1 MRQQSV
7 VRGAVFTTLAMASV
21 AVMAAV
27 VKWASYGFSSELLM
41 VVRWGAGLLV
51 FGAYWAL
58 SGCVSLRTAKWRT
71 QSMVGISWT
80 MSVFVYYVSLRTLPL
95 MDATLLLNTSA
106 LFSPLLAVV
115 FAGKRERW
123 TVWVGVLIGFVGVV
137 AVLRPGSAVFQPMSL
152 VALLSGLLMALRVFL
167 NSQLGDEPKQR
178 TTFYSL
184 AVGLAVCLVLFAA
197 EGFQVAPPDWQRM
210 LFTPRQI
217 AEPMFVDAALGV
229 AVLALGLL
237 SMAQPLL
244 VAWSLQYAS
253 VGEVAPFRYTSVV
266 VAAGIDWL
274 IWNQLPSL
282 AVVLGLVLIAIGA
295 TVILAT
301 RRITPQ
307 VVVTTLADT
316 SQGN

>member
-7 VRGAVFTTLAMASV
+7 VRGALYTTLAMTSV

-51 FGAYWAL
+51 FGVYWVL
-58 SGCVSLRTAKWRT
+58 SGRVSLRTAKWRT

-80 MSVFVYYVSLRTLPL
+80 MSVFLYYVSLRTLPL

-106 LFSPLLAVV
+106 LFSPLLAVI

-137 AVLRPGSAVFQPMSL
+137 AVLRPGSGVFQPMSL
-152 VALLSGLLMALRVFL
+152 LALMSGLLMALRVFL

-184 AVGLAVCLVLFAA
+184 AVGLVVCLVLFAA
-197 EGFQVAPPDWQRM
+197 EGFQVTPPNWQGM

-229 AVLALGLL
+229 AALALGLL
-237 SMAQPLL
+237 SMVQPLL

-274 IWNQLPSL
+274 IWNQLPSRTG
-282 AVVLGLVLIAIGA
+282 VLGLVLIAIGA
-295 TVILAT
+295 TVILTT
-301 RRITPQ
+301 RRIMPQAVASTP
-307 VVVTTLADT
+307 ADARR
-316 SQGN
+316 GD

>member
-1 MRQQSV
+1 MPSYVEAYGHVAKLVALPGWDKIVPRPQTVCVLAANTHNIGQLFRIRSLFPIGVNLQFHELANGLHGHPSTKAEPVLRQQSV
-7 VRGAVFTTLAMASV
+7 VRGAVYTTLAMTSV

-27 VKWASYGFSSELLM
+27 VKWASFGFSSELLM
-41 VVRWGAGLLV
+41 VVRWGAGLVV
-51 FGAYWAL
+51 FGVYRVL
-58 SGCVSLRTAKWRT
+58 SGHVCLRTAKWRT

-80 MSVFVYYVSLRTLPL
+80 LSVFVYYVSLRTLPL

-152 VALLSGLLMALRVFL
+152 VGLLSGLLMELRVFL

-184 AVGLAVCLVLFAA
+184 AVGLVVCLMLFAA
-197 EGFQVAPPDWQRM
+197 EGFQVAPPDWQGM

-217 AEPMFVDAALGV
+217 A
-229 AVLALGLL
+229 
-237 SMAQPLL
+237 
-244 VAWSLQYAS
+244 
-253 VGEVAPFRYTSVV
+253 
-266 VAAGIDWL
+266 
-274 IWNQLPSL
+274 
-282 AVVLGLVLIAIGA
+282 
-295 TVILAT
+295 
-301 RRITPQ
+301 
-307 VVVTTLADT
+307 
-316 SQGN
+316 

>member
-7 VRGAVFTTLAMASV
+7 VRGAVYTTLAMTSV

-27 VKWASYGFSSELLM
+27 VKWASFGFSSELLM
-41 VVRWGAGLLV
+41 VVRWAAGLAV
-51 FGAYWAL
+51 FGVYWAL
-58 SGCVSLRTAKWRT
+58 SGHVSLRTAKWCT

-80 MSVFVYYVSLRTLPL
+80 MSVFVYYVSLRTIPL

-106 LFSPLLAVV
+106 LFSPLLAVI

-123 TVWVGVLIGFVGVV
+123 TVWIGVLIGFVGVV

-152 VALLSGLLMALRVFL
+152 VALSSGVLMALRVFL

-184 AVGLAVCLVLFAA
+184 AVGLVVCLMLFAA
-197 EGFQVAPPDWQRM
+197 EGYPVAPPDWQRL

-217 AEPMFVDAALGV
+217 AEPMFVDAALAV
-229 AVLALGLL
+229 AVLTLGLL

-274 IWNQLPSL
+274 IWNQLPSWI
-282 AVVLGLVLIAIGA
+282 AVIGLVLIAIGA
-295 TVILAT
+295 TVILAS
-301 RRITPQ
+301 RRIAP
-307 VVVTTLADT
+307 LHRR
-316 SQGN
+316 